1 MTRTITVN
9 GRTGRFD
16 VPSFT
21 LVENGALTV
30 TFNIVNEIRA
40 GRYYV
45 VVRHGTAPKKT
56 FVLSADKSI
65 ELSAEWL
72 NAGGTELVEFAL
84 ELRNPAGTLTIKNDY
99 MIEPLIVT
107 AAAGK
112 WTATA
117 YLQKLEAE
125 LEELKRAVSSL
136 SDGYETLQET
146 VSGLPAAIEEA
157 KKQAVIE
164 AAGGD
169 PMGA

>member
-1 MTRTITVN
+1 MTRTITVT
-9 GRTGRFD
+9 GRTGRMD

-21 LVENGALTV
+21 LAENEALTV

-65 ELSAEWL
+65 ELSAGWL
-72 NAGGTELVEFAL
+72 NAGGAESVEFAL

-99 MIEPLIVT
+99 TIEPLIIR
-107 AAAGK
+107 AATGE

-136 SDGYETLQET
+136 SDGYEALKET

>member
-1 MTRTITVN
+1 M
-9 GRTGRFD
+9 
-16 VPSFT
+16 
-21 LVENGALTV
+21 
-30 TFNIVNEIRA
+30 
-40 GRYYV
+40 
-45 VVRHGTAPKKT
+45 
-56 FVLSADKSI
+56 
-65 ELSAEWL
+65 
-72 NAGGTELVEFAL
+72 EFAL

-99 MIEPLIVT
+99 TIEPLIIR
-107 AAAGK
+107 AATGE

-136 SDGYETLQET
+136 SDGYEALKET

>member
-1 MTRTITVN
+1 MTRTITVT

-21 LVENGALTV
+21 LAENEALTV

-45 VVRHGTAPKKT
+45 VIRHGAAPKKT

-72 NAGGTELVEFAL
+72 NAGGTEPVEFAL
-84 ELRNPAGTLTIKNDY
+84 ELRNPTGTLTIKNDY
-99 MIEPLIVT
+99 AIEPLIIT
-107 AAAGK
+107 AAAGE

-125 LEELKRAVSSL
+125 LEELKETVSVL
-136 SDGYETLQET
+136 SAGYEALKAT
-146 VSGLPAAIEEA
+146 VSGLTAAIEEA

>member
-1 MTRTITVN
+1 MKYARAIYRRRTARHRAEKDLCTIGRQVN
-9 GRTGRFD
+9 RSIGGMADCR
-16 VPSFT
+16 
-21 LVENGALTV
+21 
-30 TFNIVNEIRA
+30 RA
-40 GRYYV
+40 E
-45 VVRHGTAPKKT
+45 
-56 FVLSADKSI
+56 S
-65 ELSAEWL
+65 
-72 NAGGTELVEFAL
+72 VEFAL
-84 ELRNPAGTLTIKNDY
+84 ELRNPAGTLTLKNDY
-99 MIEPLIVT
+99 TIEPLIIR
-107 AAAGK
+107 AATGE

-136 SDGYETLQET
+136 SDGYEALKET

>member
-21 LVENGALTV
+21 LAENEALTV

-45 VVRHGTAPKKT
+45 VVRHGSAPKQT
-56 FVLSADKSI
+56 FVLSVDKSVV
-65 ELSAEWL
+65 LSAEWL
-72 NAGGTELVEFAL
+72 NAGGTESVEFAL

-99 MIEPLIVT
+99 LIEPLIVT
-107 AAAGK
+107 AAAGE

-117 YLQKLEAE
+117 ELQRLEAE
-125 LEELKRAVSSL
+125 LEELKETVSVL

-157 KKQAVIE
+157 KRQAVIE

>member
-21 LVENGALTV
+21 LAENEALTV

-45 VVRHGTAPKKT
+45 VVRHGTAPKKA

-99 MIEPLIVT
+99 VIEPLIVT
-107 AAAGK
+107 SVAGK

-117 YLQKLEAE
+117 YLQKLETE
-125 LEELKRAVSSL
+125 LEELKGTVSIL
-136 SDGYETLQET
+136 SDGYNKLQEI

-157 KKQAVIE
+157 KRQAVIE